1 MKKSRLLIWAAVL
14 VLCTACYVLLGKK
27 SSSAETTDSEETDEE
42 TVLAVPSDT
51 ITGFSFALR
60 MAKIITRS
68 R

>member
-42 TVLAVPSDT
+42 TVLAVRRTPSQD
-51 ITGFSFALR
+51 FPLWWE
-60 MAKIITRS
+60 KIRTVF
-68 R
+68 